1 MRTYKKTK
9 QLTANISEEHMNKVN
24 DILAH
29 YKNEFPYANVP
40 KYKIIEA
47 IIEDQHKAI
56 FNDK

>member
-1 MRTYKKTK
+1 MKIQEGTK
-9 QLTANISEEHMNKVN
+9 QLTTNISEDHMNKLN
-24 DILAH
+24 EIWAY